1 MFKEFSYILSIFVI
15 CKRGTVS
22 LVKKTILIE
31 GETHDD
37 ISALTNYL

>member
-15 CKRGTVS
+15 CKRDTVS
-22 LVKKTILIE
+22 LGKKTILIE
-31 GETHDD
+31 GEMFND